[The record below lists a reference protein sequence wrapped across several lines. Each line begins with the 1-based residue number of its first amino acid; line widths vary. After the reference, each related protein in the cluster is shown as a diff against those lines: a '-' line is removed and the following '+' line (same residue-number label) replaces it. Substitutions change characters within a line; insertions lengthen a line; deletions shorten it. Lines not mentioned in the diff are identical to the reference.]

1 MTTPARLRLD
11 GAACTGHGICALRC
25 PDRIALD
32 QWGFPHVDPAPLTS
46 RGEHTRA
53 RLAVA
58 ACPAR
63 ALLLEPTAP
72 VPPRRRAGG
81 R

>member
-1 MTTPARLRLD
+1 MTAARLRLD

-32 QWGFPHVDPAPLTS
+32 EWGFPHVDPAPLAT
-46 RGEHTRA
+46 RGELTRA

-58 ACPAR
+58 ACPER
-63 ALLLEPTAP
+63 ALLLEVTAT
-72 VPPRRRAGG
+72 VPPPPAASG